1 MKLTNY
7 APTVQPN
14 TISGRGNP
22 VSNPSDPRAW
32 GADVSGINALGNA
45 VGIGLKMAEDDMTA
59 DVTKAMNEYNRRMDD
74 LMFNQDSGLA
84 YLKNENARNVT
95 QLYTEGEKK
104 IRDEVFKMVPRYKK
118 AQDLFTQKADA
129 YTMAGIEDT
138 QKQAYREAQNYKT
151 AVMNDTI
158 ETSQIAI
165 SHNYQKPEF
174 VQNELNNIRNSIWAN
189 GKDYGAQW
197 CKDKTEEVVGKTVA
211 DTLGQASANN
221 DMQAVDNIIN
231 RFGPM
236 VNPAYIRQFVA
247 RNNQQKEQNFMIT
260 ESQKLAQQFRK
271 DPKGLRDAIAKMQI
285 DEPSTGNWGALF
297 ASSLVDKY
305 VGKPSY
311 LEDIGGTTCVY
322 WPTVAAHELNPDI
335 PVMTNTTQLKE
346 FGREKGIWHAGP
358 DAIKNLQ
365 PGDMIILNSPAE
377 EEAHNT
383 VWTGTGIYNSGGSGG
398 SAYTEQL
405 AQDPSS
411 IASFFGEGWSIAG
424 VVSMSQLQGG
434 GMGPAKKRA
443 LSPAEQEK
451 LYAATQR
458 EINILDAQD
467 RKAKKEAYDAVKN
480 QLGELVMA
488 HNTDRSAYEEVVR
501 RNIGVNGL
509 DAGDLA
515 TLANSYYSAGLS
527 AAGLTRNGRSRS
539 GAVGSDGLTAAE
551 RREQK
556 ASWAEQV
563 ADGTVNQT
571 QAENALALMG
581 IPKGSSTWNSYMKIW
596 NLASTGDLNISL
608 MKQRWHGEGRP
619 DGEFKYALPYMMNYV
634 IGERQKGNTVSQGD
648 AYAALVDGE
657 QTMDIWVGE
666 AGDEKRKVKKN
677 AFYNATGG
685 YYRDE
690 ETGMTYAEN
699 VDEPFYMSDAEI
711 NDIVGS
717 VPAEDDD

>member
-7 APTVQPN
+7 SPQVNPN

-22 VSNPSDPRAW
+22 VSNPSDARAW
-32 GADVSGINALGNA
+32 GADVSGIEGMGRA

-74 LMFNQDSGLA
+74 LMFNQENGLA

-95 QLYTEGEKK
+95 QLYQEGEKK
-104 IRDEVFKMVPRYKK
+104 IRDEVFKMVPKYKK
-118 AQDLFTQKADA
+118 AQDLFLQKADA
-129 YTMAGIEDT
+129 STVAGIEDT
-138 QKQAYREAQNYKT
+138 QKQAYREHQNYQM
-151 AVMNDTI
+151 AVTNDTI
-158 ETSQIAI
+158 ETAQIAI
-165 SHNYQKPEF
+165 SHNYDKKGFIGQRLKD
-174 VQNELNNIRNSIWAN
+174 VRAAIYAN
-189 GKDYGAQW
+189 GQAYGNQW
-197 CKDKTEEVVGKTVA
+197 CKDKYEEVAGKTVA
-211 DTLGQASANN
+211 DALSQAKADDNQ
-221 DMQAVDNIIN
+221 QAVDDIIN
-231 RFGPM
+231 GYSGM
-236 VNPAYIRQFVA
+236 INPSYIRQFVA
-247 RNNQQKEQNFMIT
+247 GNNAQKKQNFMIT
-260 ESQKLAQQFRK
+260 ESQQLATQFRK
-271 DPKGLRDAIAKMQI
+271 DPQGLRDYIDKMTI
-285 DEPSTGNWGALF
+285 KEPTTGNYGSMILSSFRNMVGAPF
-297 ASSLVDKY
+297 
-305 VGKPSY
+305 
-311 LEDIGGTTCVY
+311 DIPGGTGCVY
-322 WPTVAAHELNPDI
+322 YSFKAVRDAGFDVPDI
-335 PVMTNTTQLKE
+335 KDTDSAEAWAKRDDVNLW
-346 FGREKGIWHAGP
+346 RGP
-358 DAIKNLQ
+358 DYKPQ
-365 PGDMIILNSPAE
+365 PGDMAIVSNSMYDNG
-377 EEAHNT
+377 H
-383 VWTGTGIYNSGGSGG
+383 
-398 SAYTEQL
+398 
-405 AQDPSS
+405 
-411 IASFFGEGWSIAG
+411 AG
-424 VVSMSQLQGG
+424 VVTENGVIQAGNHDGARDVYETPDTDPESGLGGKIYGYVAFSQLNGG
-434 GMGPAKKRA
+434 GVGPAKDRPMT
-443 LSPAEQEK
+443 PAEKEK
-451 LYAATQR
+451 LFAATQR

-488 HNTDRSAYEEVVR
+488 QNTDRSAYEEVVR

-527 AAGLTRNGRSRS
+527 AAGLTRSGRRTG
-539 GAVGSDGLTAAE
+539 GADGLTAAE
-551 RREQK
+551 RRERK
-556 ASWAEQV
+556 ADWTEQV
-563 ADGTVNQT
+563 ASGTINQT

-596 NLASTGDLNISL
+596 NIASTGDLNIPS
-608 MKQRWHGEGRP
+608 MKLKWHTEGRS

-699 VDEPFYMSDAEI
+699 VAEPFYMSDAEI